1 MARFRPGCYLP
12 NPNHTGDSWSKEPK
26 TIQKEFKTYSEL
38 KKKLPELIKENDD
51 PEGLFVLC
59 TRRGEWGEWFERW
72 KLVKDKP
79 KIIREGWS

>member
-12 NPNHTGDSWSKEPK
+12 NPKYTGDSWSKEPQ
-26 TIQKEFKTYSEL
+26 TIWKEFKTYREL

-51 PEGLFVLC
+51 PEGLFVLR

-72 KLVKDKP
+72 KLINGKP
-79 KIIREGWS
+79 EIIREGWS